1 MLRRA
6 NKSTHLHLLTQLQEQ
21 VHVLLKNEVRGGS
34 EAEALQGEI
43 FHNLLYGSTKFLV
56 FFSPSRK

>member
-6 NKSTHLHLLTQLQEQ
+6 NKSTCLHLLTQLQEQ
-21 VHVLLKNEVRGGS
+21 VHIMLKNEVRAGS

-43 FHNLLYGSTKFLV
+43 FYNLYGSMKFLV
-56 FFSPSRK
+56 FFTI